1 MDMDDVRNPD
11 KRGGMMSY
19 RDMAARCREL
29 AGTSRHPGPL
39 LRRAEVYD
47 ACAEA
52 EQPLVAQHRG

>member
-1 MDMDDVRNPD
+1 MDDLQNPN

-19 RDMAARCREL
+19 REMAARCREL

-52 EQPLVAQHRG
+52 GPPFAAQHPG